1 MYSVFLENVS
11 EKFVLNGLS
20 KDILQDSSHFYLF
33 MSSQAGSYQGS
44 WQIKRVVS
52 STGPVGTSLSDACRQ
67 PVSVPGQTE
76 LLWISSGGSTG
87 WEYDT
92 SYRFNIRVSNDPL
105 VFTIT
110 ERAPTRAFSW
120 LEAPSLL
127 ALSHL

>member
-1 MYSVFLENVS
+1 
-11 EKFVLNGLS
+11 
-20 KDILQDSSHFYLF
+20 

-110 ERAPTRAFSW
+110 EKAP
-120 LEAPSLL
+120 LL
-127 ALSHL
+127 VKDIEDTIHAWKKTIKT